1 MRQYYVYILASKSR
15 RLYVGI
21 TNDLTR
27 RVYEHRS
34 GLEHHTSRYRI
45 NRLVHFEVFGE
56 PMYAIEREKR
66 LKAFLRSKKIALI
79 EVANPAWDD
88 LSAEWFSERSP
99 STA

>member
-15 RLYVGI
+15 RLYIGV

-27 RVYEHRS
+27 RIYQHRS

-45 NRLVHFEVFGE
+45 DRLVYFEIFGE

-66 LKAFLRSKKIALI
+66 RPRVVMVKG
-79 EVANPAWDD
+79 
-88 LSAEWFSERSP
+88 
-99 STA
+99 